1 MTRGTAKTR
10 RCFVEWPLKYDAH
23 SWLRSDDRRTL
34 RPTGRGESGNNRVQE
49 IVSGTKASTFSS
61 SPQSRANKP
70 GECFLSPTL
79 FTTYGSA

>member
-23 SWLRSDDRRTL
+23 SWPRSDDRRTL

-49 IVSGTKASTFSS
+49 IVSGTY
-61 SPQSRANKP
+61 PI
-70 GECFLSPTL
+70 
-79 FTTYGSA
+79 Y